1 MNTSVLLPFLNGLSL
16 CHIQGRKGS
25 KEFSVLFDTLCGENN

>member
-1 MNTSVLLPFLNGLSL
+1 MNTSVLLQFLNGLFL

-25 KEFSVLFDTLCGENN
+25 REFSVLFETPCGEKN